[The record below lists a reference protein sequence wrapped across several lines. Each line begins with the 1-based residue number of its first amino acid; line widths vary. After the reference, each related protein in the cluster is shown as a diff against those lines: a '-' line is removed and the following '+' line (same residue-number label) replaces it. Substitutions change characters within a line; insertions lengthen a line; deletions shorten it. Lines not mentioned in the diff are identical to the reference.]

1 MVASLF
7 DLNGKVALV
16 TGATRGIGKSIAEE
30 LARAGARIA
39 LCSRKA
45 EACEEVRK
53 EFESKGFEVLA
64 RSCNVSHRE
73 DLQALI
79 DDMVRRWGRIDIVVA
94 NAAINPYYGPLTGIS
109 DEAFDKILAANVK
122 SVLWLAGM
130 TLPGM
135 AERGGGSFIVVGSI
149 GGLIANTVIGA
160 YGISKAADHHLVR
173 NLAAEWGPKGIR
185 VNAIA
190 PGLVKTE
197 FARALWEDE
206 KRRNE
211 RIQATPLRRLGEPRD
226 IGGIAVFLASDVG
239 APPLIPFGLAMCA
252 PVLLRFG
259 NEAQKKRFLP
269 RIYQGEDFWCQGYS
283 EPGSGSDLASLKTK
297 AVRENGRYVVNGQKT
312 WTTLAHYADWIF
324 CLVRT
329 DPTSEK
335 RQEGISFLLIDMKTP
350 GVSVRPL
357 ILMDG
362 AHEVNEVFFDDVSV
376 PAENLVHEEGKG
388 WTVAKYLLGYE
399 RMNTGRIGE
408 SKRQLA
414 RLKEFGAH
422 LMHDER
428 WRDRLSRVEVE
439 LTALEI
445 TNLRFLDRM
454 RRSGQPP
461 GADVS
466 MLKIKGTEIQQG
478 LTELMMDATDPA
490 ASDPLSE
497 AIRKRYLSMRKTTI
511 YAGSNEI
518 QRNIIAKMTL
528 GL

>member
-45 EACEEVRK
+45 EACEEVRR

-79 DDMVRRWGRIDIVVA
+79 DDTVRRWGRIDIVVA
-94 NAAINPYYGPLTGIS
+94 NAAINPYYGPLTGIP
-109 DEAFDKILAANVK
+109 DAAFDMILAANVK

-226 IGGIAVFLASDVG
+226 IGGIAVFLASDAAAFITGHRILAGKGWVAPAWPKEWGGTGWNVVQRYIFEEELGYVG

-259 NEAQKKRFLP
+259 TEAQKKRFLP
-269 RIYQGEDFWCQGYS
+269 RIYQGEDFRCQGYS
-283 EPGSGSDLASLKTK
+283 EPGSGSDLASLKTR
-297 AVRENGRYVVNGQKT
+297 AVRDGGHYVVNGQKI
-312 WTTLAHYADWIF
+312 WTTLAQHANKMF

-329 DPTSEK
+329 DNSMKP
-335 RQEGISFLLIDMKTP
+335 QEGISFLLMDMDSP
-350 GVSVRPL
+350 GITVRPIITL
-357 ILMDG
+357 DG
-362 AHEVNEVFFDDVSV
+362 EHEVNEVFIEDVRV
-376 PAENLVHEEGKG
+376 PIANLVGEE
-388 WTVAKYLLGYE
+388 
-399 RMNTGRIGE
+399 N
-408 SKRQLA
+408 
-414 RLKEFGAH
+414 
-422 LMHDER
+422 
-428 WRDRLSRVEVE
+428 
-439 LTALEI
+439 
-445 TNLRFLDRM
+445 
-454 RRSGQPP
+454 
-461 GADVS
+461 
-466 MLKIKGTEIQQG
+466 
-478 LTELMMDATDPA
+478 
-490 ASDPLSE
+490 
-497 AIRKRYLSMRKTTI
+497 
-511 YAGSNEI
+511 
-518 QRNIIAKMTL
+518 
-528 GL
+528 